1 MLETH
6 KEESR
11 NCQSAVERWGVMHGH
26 RVLIENSAGLWH
38 QPQEKEAKRER
49 DWILRKRRG
58 EDNSGKEGKGADGLR
73 EGIRKWKAV
82 EGNQRVRRR
91 ETRRL

>member
-1 MLETH
+1 MLETY

-11 NCQSAVERWGVMHGH
+11 NCQSAVERWGVMHGV
-26 RVLIENSAGLWH
+26 RVLIENPPGLWH
-38 QPQEKEAKRER
+38 QPQEKEAKRRR

-58 EDNSGKEGKGADGLR
+58 EDNSGKEGKGADGRR
-73 EGIRKWKAV
+73 EGIRKQKVV
-82 EGNQRVRRR
+82 EGNRRVRRR